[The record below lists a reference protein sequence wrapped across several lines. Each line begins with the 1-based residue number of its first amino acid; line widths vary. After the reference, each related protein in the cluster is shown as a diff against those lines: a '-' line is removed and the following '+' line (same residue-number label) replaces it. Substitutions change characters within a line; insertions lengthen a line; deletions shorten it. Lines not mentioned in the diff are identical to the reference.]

1 MILFFP
7 PRQDN
12 SYTAII
18 DSLKGIAFRG
28 STIHLESIKNNC
40 ARTHNS
46 LKYQKK
52 KTAKDIQMACF
63 LSRSLFHTDLK
74 HYNIYAWAFQLNFFE
89 PNYVQTF
96 KEIRIFQCFFY
107 SNCTIMLINISP
119 F

>member
-46 LKYQKK
+46 LKYKK
-52 KTAKDIQMACF
+52 KKNCQRYTNGLF
-63 LSRSLFHTDLK
+63 LVKIFISYRFK

-89 PNYVQTF
+89 LNYVQTF
-96 KEIRIFQCFFY
+96 KEIRIFQCFFF